1 MATNPTIKLKIV
13 LPDGLAREE
22 VLSQD
27 NSIVGSGPSATIRL
41 SDPRISSAHFMLKVG
56 KSGEVTLLDLG
67 SEAGTRLRGQ
77 AIKEPTALA
86 SGDQIQVG
94 GTKIK
99 VVFGDADATD
109 VVPIGVAA
117 EADEDRAPKAVQ
129 AAKRDRVDTVRAR
142 AVEGPMSGRAER
154 KSSMKA
160 QAGRAE
166 SSGLAGAKLEGAL
179 STFQGATLAI
189 GPNGN
194 RMLNEEFSSET
205 RPTDSDRRLEV
216 ALLWGDTVIDVK
228 AFDVGQGVRIGPGS
242 DSEFRLYSDALG
254 QGFQLVSA
262 GPSARVATPPG
273 GKTFLRHDGSELSS
287 TGEVELGLD
296 DRCMVTLETTNL
308 ILRWIRPAK
317 ILKTG
322 FFDSVDFYFTKV
334 LSVAFMIH
342 LVVLIG
348 FWITPTSNDML
359 SEDLFKNP
367 SAFAKLLI
375 KPPEKEKKKK
385 FDLSGVK
392 EGAKAKGKEGKF
404 GKKEAKKEDAAPSK
418 KGAPIVNAHKREED
432 RTKIMKAGLLGALG
446 GATGAESNIFGPGGL
461 GTGINNALGGLKGG
475 AGMGDAHG
483 VGGLGSRGTG
493 PGGGGTALGIGGL
506 GTKGNGHGRGGFG
519 SIDLGG
525 RGKGDTRIVPG
536 RTIVQGS
543 LSKEIIGKII
553 RRHWNEIKYCYE
565 TELNKNP
572 NLYGKVAVAFTI
584 DGTGVVSDANIGE
597 STMNNTSVENCMVTR
612 VRRWRFPEP
621 KGGGQVFVT
630 YPWVFKAAGDTE

>member
-1 MATNPTIKLKIV
+1 MATIPKIQLKIQG
-13 LPDGLAREE
+13 PDGLKRDEILA
-22 VLSQD
+22 QD
-27 NSIVGSGPSATIRL
+27 NAIVGSGPSATIRL
-41 SDPRISSAHFMLKVG
+41 ADPKVSAAHFMLKVKDG
-56 KSGEVTLLDLG
+56 DVILLDLG
-67 SEAGTRLRGQ
+67 SDSGTRLRGQ
-77 AIKEPTALA
+77 SIKQPTALA
-86 SGDQIQVG
+86 SGDHIDVG
-94 GTKIK
+94 STRIR
-99 VVFGDADATD
+99 VIYGDADATD
-109 VVPIGVAA
+109 VVTLRPGEQTDEERTLRELTPAGPKARA
-117 EADEDRAPKAVQ
+117 ETVKARAPEAVASKATPRKAK
-129 AAKRDRVDTVRAR
+129 AAA
-142 AVEGPMSGRAER
+142 APAM
-154 KSSMKA
+154 
-160 QAGRAE
+160 
-166 SSGLAGAKLEGAL
+166 EGAL
-179 STFQGATLAI
+179 SAFQGTGLSL

-194 RMLNEEFSSET
+194 RMLNEELSEEE
-205 RPTDSDRRLEV
+205 RPTNADRHLEV
-216 ALLWGDTVIDVK
+216 ALLWGDTVIDVRS
-228 AFDVGQGVRIGPGS
+228 FPPGQSIKIGPGDQSDFRVYS
-242 DSEFRLYSDALG
+242 DSLG
-254 QGFQLVSA
+254 ESFELAAA
-262 GPSARVATPPG
+262 GGAVRVPPG
-273 GKTFLRHDGSELSS
+273 AKALVRRDGKESSAAGELS
-287 TGEVELGLD
+287 LGLS
-296 DRCMVTLETTNL
+296 DRCLITLETTNL

-317 ILKTG
+317 RLETG
-322 FFDSVDFYFTKV
+322 LFESVDFYFTKV

-342 LVVLIG
+342 LVLLIG
-348 FWITPTSNDML
+348 FWITPTQNELL

-367 SAFAKLLI
+367 SAFAKLII

-446 GATGAESNIFGPGGL
+446 GASGAESNIFGPGGL

-506 GTKGNGHGRGGFG
+506 GTKGNGHGRGGYG

-536 RTIVQGS
+536 RTTVVGS
-543 LSKEIIGKII
+543 LSKDIIAKII

-572 NLYGKVAVAFTI
+572 NLYGKVSVAFTI
-584 DGTGVVSDANIGE
+584 DGAGSVSDANVNE
-597 STMNNTSVENCMVTR
+597 TTMNNSNVESCMLTR

-630 YPWVFKAAGDTE
+630 YPWVFKAAGEDE